1 MRINAIIIRIIRQFF
16 RDKRTLALLIIAP
29 LLVLTLVDYVFTEK
43 DTILEI
49 GVENESVKT
58 ILNSIEEDNN
68 ISIIAE
74 DEAKDKFKDKS
85 LDVYIEKDNNN
96 LKVLLN
102 GSDSSIN
109 GQVIKSIQQAVKDN
123 TKEEMDKIQKSS
135 ELLNQSTQPTKQ
147 QVLVPQVVTPNIK
160 IDNYYGNDDMKTID
174 FIGPLLIGIFI
185 FFFVFLT
192 SGVSFLRERTTGTL
206 ERLLATPIKRY
217 EIVLGYLMGFGIFTI
232 FQSAIISTFSI
243 YVLDIYDV
251 GSTWLL
257 LLVTIVIAL
266 CALSLGMFLSSF
278 ANNEFQIIQFIPLVI
293 VPQVFFSGLFPI
305 RGMVE
310 PLQWLAKCMPLTY
323 AGEALRDVMIRG
335 ASFMEI
341 MPDLS
346 ILLLFTLIFA
356 LLNIVA
362 LKKHRIW

>member
-1 MRINAIIIRIIRQFF
+1 MRINSIIIRIIRQFM

-43 DTILEI
+43 DTKLEI
-49 GVENESVKT
+49 GVRNESLKT
-58 ILNSIEEDNN
+58 ILKSIGDDNN
-68 ISIIAE
+68 IYIMSK
-74 DEAKDKFKDKS
+74 DEAKNRFKDKS
-85 LDVYIEKDNNN
+85 LDAYIEEYKNNN
-96 LKVLLN
+96 LNVLLN

-109 GQVIKSIQQAVKDN
+109 GQVVKTIQQAIEEN
-123 TKEEMDKIQKSS
+123 TKEKASKISNKLS
-135 ELLNQSTQPTKQ
+135 ES
-147 QVLVPQVVTPNIK
+147 QVLRPTVNIE
-160 IDNYYGNDDMKTID
+160 NYYGSDNMKTID
-174 FIGPLLIGIFI
+174 FLGPLLIGFFI

-243 YVLDIYDV
+243 YVLDIYNA
-251 GSTWLL
+251 GSTWLI

-293 VPQVFFSGLFPI
+293 VPQAFFCGLFPV

-310 PLQWLAKCMPLTY
+310 PLQLLAKCMPLTY
-323 AGEALRDVMIRG
+323 AGEILRDIMTRG
-335 ASFMEI
+335 ASFTEI
-341 MPDLS
+341 MSNLN

-356 LLNIVA
+356 IFNIVA
-362 LKKHRIW
+362 LKKHRTW